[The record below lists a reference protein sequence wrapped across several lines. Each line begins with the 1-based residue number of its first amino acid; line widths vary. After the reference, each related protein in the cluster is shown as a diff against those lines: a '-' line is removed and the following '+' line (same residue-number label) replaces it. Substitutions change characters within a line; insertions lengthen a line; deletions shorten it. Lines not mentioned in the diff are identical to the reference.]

1 MTRFSVID
9 APSVLGLRPSGVQNL
24 PRALK
29 NARLVEKLHAESA
42 GQVAPLPYQPERD
55 RETLLLNPEA
65 IKKFSLQ
72 LADAVGSV
80 LHDNR
85 FPVVLGGDCSI
96 LIGNL
101 LALRRLG
108 RYGLFFLDGHADFYQ
123 PEASPTGEAADMDL
137 AIVSGRGPD
146 VLANVGRLGPLARD
160 EDIVVFGYR
169 DAEEAAR
176 YGSQNVKDTGMRVF
190 DLARVRSLGV
200 KEAAKLA
207 VKQLTENQIDGFWIH
222 FDVDV
227 LNDRV
232 MPAVDYRLEGG
243 LAFEELRDVLQILKA
258 SRRAVGI
265 DITIF
270 NPELDA
276 DGSIA
281 RQLVDA
287 VAAGLAEKV

>member
-1 MTRFSVID
+1 MTKFSVID
-9 APSVLGLRPSGVQNL
+9 APSILGLRPSGVEKL
-24 PRALK
+24 PQALK
-29 NARLVEKLHAESA
+29 NAHLLEKLHAKSA
-42 GQVAPLPYQPERD
+42 GQIMPLPYQPERD

-72 LADAVGSV
+72 LADAVGSE
-80 LHDNR
+80 LHDNK

-96 LIGNL
+96 MIGNL

-146 VLANVGRLGPLARD
+146 ILANVDGLGPLARD
-160 EDIVVFGYR
+160 DDIVVFGCR
-169 DAEEAAR
+169 DAEQAAK
-176 YGSQNVKDTGMRVF
+176 YGSQDVKNTNMHVF
-190 DLARVRSLGV
+190 DLEHIRSLGA

-207 VKQLTENQIDGFWIH
+207 VKQLIKKEVAGFWIH
-222 FDVDV
+222 LDVDV
-227 LNDRV
+227 LDDRI

-243 LAFEELRDVLQILKA
+243 LTFEELGDILRILKA
-258 SRRAVGI
+258 SGRAVGI

-270 NPELDA
+270 NPKLDA

-287 VAAGLAEKV
+287 IAAGLSDKV

>member
-1 MTRFSVID
+1 M
-9 APSVLGLRPSGVQNL
+9 
-24 PRALK
+24 
-29 NARLVEKLHAESA
+29 
-42 GQVAPLPYQPERD
+42 PLPYQPERD

-72 LADAVGSV
+72 LADAVGSE
-80 LHDNR
+80 LHDNK

-96 LIGNL
+96 MIGNL

-123 PEASPTGEAADMDL
+123 PKVSPTGEAADMDL

-146 VLANVGRLGPLARD
+146 VLANVEGLKPLVKD
-160 EDIVVFGYR
+160 EDVVVFGCR

-176 YGSQNVKDTGMRVF
+176 YGSQNVKNINMHVF
-190 DLARVRSLGV
+190 DLAHIRAAGV
-200 KEAAKLA
+200 EETTKLA
-207 VKQLTENQIDGFWIH
+207 VKQLIKEEVAGFWIH
-222 FDVDV
+222 LDVDV
-227 LNDRV
+227 LDDRV

-243 LAFEELRDVLQILKA
+243 LTFEELSDILWILRA
-258 SRRAVGI
+258 SGRAVGI

-270 NPELDA
+270 NPKLDA

-281 RQLVDA
+281 CKLVDA
-287 VAAGLAEKV
+287 IAAGLSDKV

>member
-1 MTRFSVID
+1 MTKFSVID
-9 APSVLGLRPSGVQNL
+9 APSILGLRPSGVENL
-24 PRALK
+24 AQALR
-29 NARLVEKLHAESA
+29 NAHLLEKLHAKSV
-42 GQVAPLPYQPERD
+42 GKVVPLPYQSKRD
-55 RETLLLNPEA
+55 KETLLLNPQA
-65 IKKFSLQ
+65 IKVFSLQ
-72 LADAVGSV
+72 LADAVGSE
-80 LHDNR
+80 LRNNN

-146 VLANVGRLGPLARD
+146 VLANIDGLRPLVKD

-169 DAEEAAR
+169 DAEQAAR
-176 YGSQNVKDTGMRVF
+176 YGSQDVKNTSMHVF
-190 DLARVRSLGV
+190 DLARVRATGA
-200 KEAAKLA
+200 KDAARLA
-207 VKQLTENQIDGFWIH
+207 VEQLRVAGFWVH
-222 FDVDV
+222 LDVDV
-227 LNDRV
+227 LNDRI

-243 LAFEELRDVLQILKA
+243 LTFEELGDILRILMA
-258 SRRAVGI
+258 SGRAVGI

-270 NPELDA
+270 NPRLDA

-287 VAAGLAEKV
+287 VTAGLSDR